1 VVPPHAGRIC
11 SFQHSSQWTVCAH
24 HVCARWLG
32 ARTALKLL
40 EPGTSIIQGP
50 SPITGELVFHDT
62 GGLHALSTVRLF
74 LPSYQRKL
82 NIHSGDPE
90 RRFGFF
96 SGCGLYREKP
106 SAGIIML
113 WPRAIAGL
121 TGRRIKR
128 TRVVSHFCH
137 MITTLSAGRY
147 DRFLLSFKP
156 TSVGYSASQDR
167 NFYPLRSR
175 LGVWMPQVP
184 NAEPC
189 DRIEVL
195 RRLDGL
201 I

>member
-1 VVPPHAGRIC
+1 MPGESAPSNIHFNGPRASITSMPGG
-11 SFQHSSQWTVCAH
+11 W
-24 HVCARWLG
+24 G
-32 ARTALKLL
+32 GRTALKLL

-50 SPITGELVFHDT
+50 SPITGELVVHDT
-62 GGLHALSTVRLF
+62 EGLHALSMVRLF

-82 NIHSGDPE
+82 NIRSGDPE
-90 RRFGFF
+90 RRSGFF
-96 SGCGLYREKP
+96 SGCGLHREKP

-113 WPRAIAGL
+113 WPGAIAEL

-128 TRVVSHFCH
+128 TRVVGHFCR
-137 MITTLSAGRY
+137 MITLSAGRC

-156 TSVGYSASQDR
+156 TRSVSHSASQDR
-167 NFYPLRSR
+167 NFHPLRSR
-175 LGVWMPQVP
+175 LGVWMPRVP

-195 RRLDGL
+195 RHLDEL